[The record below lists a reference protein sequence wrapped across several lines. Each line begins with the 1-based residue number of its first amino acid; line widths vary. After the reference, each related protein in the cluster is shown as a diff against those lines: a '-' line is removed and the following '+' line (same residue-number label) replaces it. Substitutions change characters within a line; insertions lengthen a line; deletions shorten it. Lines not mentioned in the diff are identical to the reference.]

1 MLINRISPEA
11 EVAEMR
17 DSLFSS
23 WNKDGDMPY
32 RLGSGRVDRVQSGT
46 KGQGRERHSVGK
58 KAPVASATPRQA

>member
-46 KGQGRERHSVGK
+46 KGAK
-58 KAPVASATPRQA
+58 KSPVASATPRQA